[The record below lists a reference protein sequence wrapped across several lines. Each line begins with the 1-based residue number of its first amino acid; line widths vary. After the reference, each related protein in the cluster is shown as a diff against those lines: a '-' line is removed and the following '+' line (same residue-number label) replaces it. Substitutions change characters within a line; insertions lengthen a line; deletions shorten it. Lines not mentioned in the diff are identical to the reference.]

1 MAPDFRAG
9 GAPVKASS
17 QRGSA
22 SLCGSSDNATAST
35 NVTSSPLAVPA
46 VIAAS
51 PWSSTPERDRY
62 TTRPQARGRPENQG
76 TWRQLDALS
85 QLAAEAEGGS
95 DAEQRQGANLSSKGQ
110 PPQTKVLGR

>member
-1 MAPDFRAG
+1 MPV

-62 TTRPQARGRPENQG
+62 TTRPQARGRPETRAPGASLMRSLNL
-76 TWRQLDALS
+76 RLKPK
-85 QLAAEAEGGS
+85 AAATPNSGRGPVAEIGGVYN
-95 DAEQRQGANLSSKGQ
+95 DTCA
-110 PPQTKVLGR
+110 